1 MSMAIRPNALLSKCV
16 VGIKKIW
23 MSLELGLAGLAQ
35 SLLLGVMIGPGKK
48 LSSRLLAT
56 FQDVAAVANLKRT
69 KNIIHGALPCLDANI
84 L

>member
-35 SLLLGVMIGPGKK
+35 SLLLGVMIGPGNK